1 MSQHD
6 PRLRYEYLFTSDL
19 ITLASEERKLL
30 AREYI
35 DRFSNIDIPMLG
47 TFQEFWDIAQIP
59 WEAIDT
65 IAPKWWLPSVD
76 ERRIPHK
83 HVEIAKEEDV
93 ELELYELQSHI
104 NFCQYLLETPEIA
117 MIETYNR
124 LIMQVNYSISDAGKA
139 LREQKPDERIVVVR
153 EPFYWRLHRVEAY
166 SSNRKGSRAR
176 GVLYF
181 RKAE

>member
-1 MSQHD
+1 MGEKHCGGDCCHSTIRD
-6 PRLRYEYLFTSDL
+6 YATNTYLL
-19 ITLASEERKLL
+19 VILL
-30 AREYI
+30 
-35 DRFSNIDIPMLG
+35 
-47 TFQEFWDIAQIP
+47 
-59 WEAIDT
+59 
-65 IAPKWWLPSVD
+65 
-76 ERRIPHK
+76 PHK